1 MDLVKALS
9 KTNKPIIL
17 ILLEGRTRLISSIE
31 PLVDAI
37 IMGYYPG
44 QEAAKA
50 ITDIIYGKI
59 NPSGKL
65 PVSYQKFGS
74 TPMPYLHTVSDRAD
88 NHGTYTDY
96 DPLWPFGYGLSYTT
110 FNYES
115 ISCSS
120 DTLQGEIVYLLKLEF
135 AIQGQEKVKKLFSS
149 ILEMNMLV

>member
-1 MDLVKALS
+1 MKYLQGTNYNTDINTNQVVKEAKNSDYIIVCLGEKLATERPSDIKSLEYPKVQLDLVKALS

-31 PLVDAI
+31 PLVDAV

-65 PVSYQKFGS
+65 PS
-74 TPMPYLHTVSDRAD
+74 
-88 NHGTYTDY
+88 
-96 DPLWPFGYGLSYTT
+96 
-110 FNYES
+110 
-115 ISCSS
+115 
-120 DTLQGEIVYLLKLEF
+120 
-135 AIQGQEKVKKLFSS
+135 
-149 ILEMNMLV
+149 